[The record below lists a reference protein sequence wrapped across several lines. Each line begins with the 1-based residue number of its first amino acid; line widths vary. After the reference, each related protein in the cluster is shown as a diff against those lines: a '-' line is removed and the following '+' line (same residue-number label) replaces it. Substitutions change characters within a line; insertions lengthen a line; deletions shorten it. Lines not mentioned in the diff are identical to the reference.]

1 MNFKFQIS
9 NLKSQNSFLRATRGQ
24 AMLLT
29 VLVLGAS
36 ILGVSTIA
44 GYLTL
49 LKIRAASDTAN
60 STKAIFAADTGIEW
74 ELYKQFKGSADK
86 PVLSNGADFETYGS
100 GDVKKSIGRSGNSFR
115 AFEIEFQRATLVV
128 PSSTPANP

>member
-74 ELYKQFKGSADK
+74 ELYKQFKG
-86 PVLSNGADFETYGS
+86 
-100 GDVKKSIGRSGNSFR
+100 
-115 AFEIEFQRATLVV
+115 
-128 PSSTPANP
+128 